1 DALIDTITILPMAK
15 VFKAKKI
22 VDKAKTIYNKISNI
36 ISKDKNKKDVRIAK
50 PKPKSLSRQEVL
62 GIVDKLPRNPKEFRR
77 KLVNSKEELDKL
89 WERLTKNAKDLEPK
103 SDKRYGMPIYR
114 RELDDGTVIQY
125 KKASTSRG
133 SVSGGE
139 TIEINSQN
147 PRENLRS
154 IHIKK

>member
-1 DALIDTITILPMAK
+1 MK
-15 VFKAKKI
+15 
-22 VDKAKTIYNKISNI
+22 
-36 ISKDKNKKDVRIAK
+36 IAK

-77 KLVNSKEELDKL
+77 KLVNSKEELDEL